1 MSIVKRRRGSDII
14 AAVFLLVALAI
25 AALWV
30 RGLYARDQLTT
41 QIAGHK
47 LVIAI
52 FPQHVYVI
60 AVPATSEHVAT
71 RLVTG
76 LPVYPS
82 RPRYWEVQY
91 RQRPGVVTRV
101 GVPFW
106 LPLMF
111 AVVPPLWWLIQRLRN
126 LRRHRDGLCRECGY
140 DLRASRE
147 RCPEC
152 GTPIVAKERR
162 VVTEHIEHTES
173 RAIKVSRRYPTTL
186 HWQISLKQ

>member
-1 MSIVKRRRGSDII
+1 MRRVKRRHGSDII
-14 AAVFLLVALAI
+14 AAAFLLVALAI
-25 AALWV
+25 GALWV

-60 AVPATSEHVAT
+60 AVPAPSERVAT

-76 LPVYPS
+76 LAVYPS

-91 RQRPGVVTRV
+91 RQRSGVATRI

-111 AVVPPLWWLIQRLRN
+111 AIVPPLWWLIQRLRT
-126 LRRHRDGLCRECGY
+126 LRRRHDGLCRECGY

-152 GTPIVAKERR
+152 GTPIAVSERR
-162 VVTEHIEHTES
+162 GATENAQDTEAES
-173 RAIKVSRRYPTTL
+173 MTAPRRYPTTL
-186 HWQISLKQ
+186 RWQISLK